1 MRGPSV
7 CRELGRIPLA
17 GFHGARRLDPMMELR
32 RPNYLVLVDVIKQRT
47 NTGVIAGQHNLAAMG
62 IANDKAPIADKA
74 AQPVHGFPLK
84 QG

>member
-1 MRGPSV
+1 
-7 CRELGRIPLA
+7 
-17 GFHGARRLDPMMELR
+17 
-32 RPNYLVLVDVIKQRT
+32 
-47 NTGVIAGQHNLAAMG
+47 MG